1 VRSVVFSRLKGRLH
15 VTVHVADASGRPLAG
30 RVALAVLRGA
40 TVFAATAGATQP
52 DGTLALTARP
62 KLAGGCYTAHV
73 RSLRVA
79 GHVWDGASPSKRY
92 CVR

>member
-1 VRSVVFSRLKGRLH
+1 VRTVVFSRLKGRLH
-15 VTVHVADASGRPLAG
+15 VTVHVADAAGHPLAG
-30 RVALAVLRGA
+30 RVVLAVLRGT
-40 TVFAATAGATQP
+40 TVFAATAGATRA

-62 KLAGGCYTAHV
+62 KLASGCYTAHV

-79 GHVWDGASPSKRY
+79 GHLWDGSSPSKRY